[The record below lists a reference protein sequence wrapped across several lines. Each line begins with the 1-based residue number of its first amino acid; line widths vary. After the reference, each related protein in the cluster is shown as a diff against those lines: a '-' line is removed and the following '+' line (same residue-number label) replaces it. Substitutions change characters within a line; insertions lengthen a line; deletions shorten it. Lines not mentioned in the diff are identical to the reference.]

1 MSDPDAYVML
11 ISSLPR
17 PEALFLSKR
26 PPLSRLKLEQR
37 LRMLVP
43 EDLAVIRLG
52 EQVLD
57 WALLSAGDSD
67 EQIVAHAR
75 ATIEKIDNETVRLMI
90 RDRLEIR
97 TCVAALRRRY
107 RGQPAPPADSRWGFG
122 RWVRHIAR
130 NWSEPGFRLDRVF
143 PWLVEADRLLRSGET
158 MKLQRLVLEQV
169 WKAVNRYGAAHEFD
183 FEAVCVYVLKWSIVD
198 RWVRADAEAA
208 VARFEKLVQEG
219 LGDFGGRFAVQ
230 GTATLETATSES

>member
-1 MSDPDAYVML
+1 MSNPDTYVML

-17 PEALFLSKR
+17 PEALFISKR

-37 LRMLVP
+37 LRMLSP
-43 EDLAVIRLG
+43 EDLEVIRLG
-52 EQVLD
+52 EQVLS
-57 WALLSAGDSD
+57 WAKLSAGDSD
-67 EQIVAHAR
+67 EQIVAQAR
-75 ATIEKIDNETVRLMI
+75 AITEKIDNETVQLMI

-97 TCVAALRRRY
+97 TCVAALRRRH
-107 RGQPAPPADSRWGFG
+107 RGQQAPPADSRWGFG

-130 NWSEPGFRLDRVF
+130 NWSDPAFRLDRVF

-208 VARFEKLVQEG
+208 VARFEKLVQQG
-219 LGDFGGRFAVQ
+219 LGDFGGRFAGQ
-230 GTATLETATSES
+230 GAANLETATSER